1 MTKIYIDNKFTKYK
15 YTFFRETPNATQR
28 LRQDNLCTAIII
40 DIGVI
45 VRSRSVINT
54 GEV

>member
-1 MTKIYIDNKFTKYK
+1 MQSKDLDKIIS
-15 YTFFRETPNATQR
+15 A
-28 LRQDNLCTAIII
+28 LAIII